1 MLPALLPMRPY
12 LREMIWGGRG
22 LQRQY
27 NKPLPPGKSI
37 GESWEVSGYPEME
50 SMVAGGPL
58 SGWTLRRLVETH
70 GKELLGDRLHSR
82 YAGEFPLLI
91 KLLDAQQN
99 LSIQVHPDDAYARK
113 QGLGEF
119 GKAEAWYVLHS
130 DNGQIAYGLKDGV
143 GKPEFEAAVR
153 SECVEDAVQF
163 FTVQPGDVI
172 AMPPG
177 AVHALCKG
185 VMVYE
190 VQQSSDLTFRIYD
203 YNRPGPDGSPREL
216 HIDRA
221 LDVIT
226 FDDRS
231 REPLHWRTLPGAQE
245 NHTLLAESDHFRLER
260 FSPTQA
266 ITEHT
271 TGASFAALT
280 LLDGN
285 AEIRADEES
294 CRAFRGD
301 TVLIPAGR
309 AFALTRQDNIHL
321 EYLVSSV
328 P

>member
-1 MLPALLPMRPY
+1 MLPALLPMCSY

-22 LQRQY
+22 LKRQY
-27 NKPLPPGKSI
+27 YKPLPPSKSI
-37 GESWEVSGYPEME
+37 GESWEISAFPDMG
-50 SMVAGGPL
+50 STVAGGPL
-58 SGWTLRRLVETH
+58 SGWTLRRLVEAH
-70 GKELLGDRLHSR
+70 GKELLGDRLYSR

-91 KLLDAQQN
+91 KLLDAQQD
-99 LSIQVHPDDAYARK
+99 LSIQVHPDDGYARK
-113 QGLGEF
+113 QGLGKF

-130 DNGQIAYGLKDGV
+130 DDGQIACGLKDGV

-153 SECVEDAVQF
+153 GGGVEDVVQF

-172 AMPPG
+172 SMPPG
-177 AVHALCKG
+177 TVHALCKG

-203 YNRPGPDGSPREL
+203 YKRPSPDGRPREL

-226 FDDRS
+226 FGDRV
-231 REPLHWRTLPGAQE
+231 REPLHWRRLPGAQA
-245 NHTLLAESDHFRLER
+245 NRALLVESDHFRLER
-260 FSPTQA
+260 FSPA
-266 ITEHT
+266 EASTEHT

-280 LLDGN
+280 LLCGN
-285 AEIRADEES
+285 AEIRTDKES

-309 AFALTRQDNIHL
+309 AFVLTRQDDTHL